1 MECCDP
7 IYNALNDYTKA
18 LSVALGYRDW
28 QTRLHSERVRALSKE
43 IGLACGLTSAELS
56 ILKIAASFHD
66 IGKIG
71 VPDHILMK
79 PTELDVDEWSFM
91 KQHPVIGAKIMASI
105 EIEGAQQAALAILHH
120 HESFDGQ
127 GYPHG
132 VAGEDIPICARII
145 AVADSYDAISVRRS
159 YHDRRPH
166 AEVME
171 ILRMEAQDR
180 TKHDPEVMKCFIRV
194 IESGRF
200 DLGEA
205 A

>member
-1 MECCDP
+1 MKCQDP
-7 IYNALNDYTKA
+7 IYDALHNYTKA

-79 PTELDVDEWSFM
+79 PTELDEQEWVFM
-91 KQHPVIGAKIMASI
+91 KRHPEIGAKIIASI
-105 EIEGAQQAALAILHH
+105 EIEGAQQAAQAILHH
-120 HESFDGQ
+120 HESFDGE

-132 VAGEDIPICARII
+132 IAGEAIPICARII
-145 AVADSYDAISVRRS
+145 SVADSYDAISVRRS
-159 YHDRRPH
+159 YHDPRPH
-166 AEVME
+166 PEVME
-171 ILRMEAQDR
+171 IMRMESSAR
-180 TKHDPEVMKCFIRV
+180 CKHDPEVMKCFIRV
-194 IESGRF
+194 IESGRL
-200 DLGEA
+200 DSRES
-205 A
+205 